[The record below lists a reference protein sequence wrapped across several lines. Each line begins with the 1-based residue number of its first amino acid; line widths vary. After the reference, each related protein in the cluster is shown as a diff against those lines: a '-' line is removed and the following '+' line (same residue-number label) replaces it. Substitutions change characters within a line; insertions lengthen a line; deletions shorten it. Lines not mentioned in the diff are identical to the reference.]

1 LREEHYDIVIVG
13 ASLGG
18 VAAALR
24 ASALGANVCL
34 LEASSWAGGQY
45 SGQGLTR
52 GDDNQYVDQGTS
64 GARGVGST
72 ALYRRFREGARAF
85 YSGSFALSAQ
95 GKAMKPF
102 DPGAPTQHFA
112 TNLRIAPRA
121 AHDVLLAML
130 AGTHPAVTV
139 RLQTP
144 IHAAELAGN
153 RVTAVRARPFYGV
166 ETRYHAS
173 FFLDAT
179 DLGELLPLANVPH
192 RVGAE
197 STAQTGEPFTPATP
211 QPAWLQP
218 NTVPIALELRPPGEN
233 HTIPKPDFYDE
244 IVAVR
249 KFAPHF
255 TSIFRITA
263 DDSLF
268 NYRQFIAKDN
278 FADPAFPYDV
288 TTINDD
294 QNDYTVRSIP
304 SGNPAQDAQTI
315 AAARAR
321 SVAYAYYLQTA
332 IPRED
337 GAGFGYPNLR
347 VATEV
352 FGTADGTA
360 PLPYIRESRRI
371 EARTTIV
378 RQDLFVAGDVRAKH
392 SAETCGIGHYRLDMH
407 VLANGMSDGGG
418 GNPGYFQIPL
428 GALIAPAV
436 VNLLPACKNLGVTHI
451 TNGAYR
457 VHPIEWA
464 VGEAAGALAA
474 FCLKRS
480 VTPSN
485 VLDGAPLAREFRHAQ
500 LDAGMPLCWW
510 TDVSFD
516 DDPALFA
523 ATQLTGARGWF
534 ADPASLE
541 FGPKRPLDSAQRAAI
556 ETSVGS
562 ALPWPSPAMTRGD
575 AARWLVGHL
584 GL

>member
-1 LREEHYDIVIVG
+1 MREEHYDIVIVG

-144 IHAAELAGN
+144 VHAAELAGN

-197 STAQTGEPFTPATP
+197 STAQTGEPFAPATP

-218 NTVPIALELRPPGEN
+218 ITVPIALELRPTGEN

-244 IVAVR
+244 IVAAR

-255 TSIFRITA
+255 TSIFRITQ

-321 SVAYAYYLQTA
+321 SVAYAYYLQ
-332 IPRED
+332 
-337 GAGFGYPNLR
+337 
-347 VATEV
+347 
-352 FGTADGTA
+352 
-360 PLPYIRESRRI
+360 
-371 EARTTIV
+371 
-378 RQDLFVAGDVRAKH
+378 
-392 SAETCGIGHYRLDMH
+392 
-407 VLANGMSDGGG
+407 
-418 GNPGYFQIPL
+418 
-428 GALIAPAV
+428 
-436 VNLLPACKNLGVTHI
+436 
-451 TNGAYR
+451 
-457 VHPIEWA
+457 
-464 VGEAAGALAA
+464 
-474 FCLKRS
+474 
-480 VTPSN
+480 
-485 VLDGAPLAREFRHAQ
+485 
-500 LDAGMPLCWW
+500 
-510 TDVSFD
+510 
-516 DDPALFA
+516 
-523 ATQLTGARGWF
+523 
-534 ADPASLE
+534 
-541 FGPKRPLDSAQRAAI
+541 
-556 ETSVGS
+556 
-562 ALPWPSPAMTRGD
+562 
-575 AARWLVGHL
+575 
-584 GL
+584 